1 MVSNIIIIHYM
12 DYINE
17 LLMVSNI
24 IIIHYMDY
32 INELLMVSI
41 NTLYRLYK

>member
-1 MVSNIIIIHYM
+1 M